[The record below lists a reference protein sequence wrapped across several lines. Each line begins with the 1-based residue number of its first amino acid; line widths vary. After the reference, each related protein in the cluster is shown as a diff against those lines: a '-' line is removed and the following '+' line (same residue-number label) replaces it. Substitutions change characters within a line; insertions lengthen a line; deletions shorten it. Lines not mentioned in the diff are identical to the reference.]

1 MVGAGETNALS
12 RGNQW
17 HFLGNTPAE
26 APGGE
31 RNLACGAKRVGIV
44 PGSVKFGG
52 GPDHGANQFATVAR
66 RGP

>member
-1 MVGAGETNALS
+1 MVAARETNALS
-12 RGNQW
+12 RGNEW
-17 HFLGNTPAE
+17 HPLCNTPAE
-26 APGGE
+26 ARGGE
-31 RNLACGAKRVGIV
+31 RNLAWGVKRVGID